1 MEELV
6 VLVDENDKELG
17 LMPKMEAHEK
27 AVLHRAFS
35 VFIFNKKGELMLQ
48 QRAAH
53 KYHSPLLWTNTCCS
67 HQRNGETNLEAGK
80 RRLQEE
86 MGFVTSLSEVFSF
99 IYKAPF
105 DNGLTEHELDHV
117 LIGYFDNRPIIN
129 KDEAEDYKWM
139 LLEDVKS
146 DIEKNPSI
154 YTEWF
159 KIIFK
164 ESFSKISS
172 YNLGDTSF

>member
-1 MEELV
+1 
-6 VLVDENDKELG
+6 
-17 LMPKMEAHEK
+17 
-27 AVLHRAFS
+27 LHRAFS
-35 VFIFNKKGELMLQ
+35 VFTFNKKGELMLQ
-48 QRAAH
+48 QRAVH

-67 HQRNGETNLEAGK
+67 HQRKGETNLEAGK

-86 MGFVTSLSEVFSF
+86 MGFTAELKEVFSF

-117 LIGYFDNRPIIN
+117 LVGYFDDEPNIN
-129 KDEAEDYKWM
+129 KEEVEDYKWM

-146 DIEKNPSI
+146 DIDKNPSI

-164 ESFSKISS
+164 ESYSKISS
-172 YNLGDTSF
+172 FNL

>member
-1 MEELV
+1 MEEQV
-6 VLVDENDKELG
+6 ILVDENDNQIG
-17 LMPKMEAHEK
+17 VMPKMEAHEK
-27 AVLHRAFS
+27 GVLHRAFS
-35 VFIFNKKGELMLQ
+35 VFTFNDKGELMLQ

-67 HQRNGETNLEAGK
+67 HQRSGETNLEAGK

-86 MGFVTSLSEVFSF
+86 MGFTTELKEVFSF

-117 LIGYFDNRPIIN
+117 LVGYFDVEPNIN
-129 KDEAEDYKWM
+129 KEEVEDYKWM

-164 ESFSKISS
+164 ESYSKISS
-172 YNLGDTSF
+172 SNL